1 MKKEMIFIK
10 KLLPALMALAVVFCT
25 AVPAFASSDKTAE
38 ERLSEIR
45 EKIVNRKVGKYG
57 MVPIYPRDIKD
68 GTYDITVD
76 SNSAFFKVR
85 KAQITVEDGRMT
97 GSITIAS
104 TSYKYVFQGT
114 KKEAEKA
121 DSSSWIS
128 PKIENGFTTFTFP
141 IEALDS
147 EIDCAA
153 YSKARKRWYD
163 RKILFVASS
172 LPEDALKIDIPDYEL
187 IEDVLW
193 NLMPEDMPLPD
204 DGPGTEGAVA
214 VPISVELADGEY
226 SIELDMTGGSGRA
239 SLSSPTLLTVKDG
252 KAYARLLWSSAYYD
266 YVVLDGQVFYNQ
278 TTDGGNSTFD
288 IPITALDEPVT
299 LIGDTTAMGDP
310 LEIEYTLT
318 FYADSVGDKGR
329 IPQEAAK
336 LVIVIAAA
344 IIVIGGIL
352 NWFIKKRRAK

>member
-1 MKKEMIFIK
+1 MKKELFLRKI
-10 KLLPALMALAVVFCT
+10 LPSVLTAIAIAFCASGT
-25 AVPAFASSDKTAE
+25 AFASSVKTPE
-38 ERLSEIR
+38 ERLDAIR
-45 EKIVNRKVGKYG
+45 EDIMNRKVGKYG
-57 MVPIYPRDIKD
+57 MVPVYPRDIRD

-85 KAQITVEDGRMT
+85 KAQITVEEGRMT

-104 TSYKYVFQGT
+104 TSYSYVFPGT
-114 KKEAEKA
+114 KREAEKA
-121 DSSSWIS
+121 AGGSWIS
-128 PKIENGFTTFTFP
+128 PKIENGYTTFTFP
-141 IEALDS
+141 IESLDS
-147 EIDCAA
+147 EMNCAA

-172 LPEDALKIDIPDYEL
+172 LPEDALNIDLPDYEL
-187 IEDVLW
+187 ISDVLW

-214 VPISVELADGEY
+214 EPVSVDLADGEY
-226 SIELDMTGGSGRA
+226 SIELDMAGGSGRA

-266 YVVLDGQVFYNQ
+266 YVVLNGQVFYNQ

-288 IPITALDEPVT
+288 IPITALDEPVP

-310 LEIEYTLT
+310 VEIEYVLT
-318 FYADSVGDKGR
+318 FYADTVGDKGR
-329 IPQEAAK
+329 IPQQAAK

-344 IIVIGGIL
+344 IIVVGGIL
-352 NWFIKKRRAK
+352 NWFIKKRRAR